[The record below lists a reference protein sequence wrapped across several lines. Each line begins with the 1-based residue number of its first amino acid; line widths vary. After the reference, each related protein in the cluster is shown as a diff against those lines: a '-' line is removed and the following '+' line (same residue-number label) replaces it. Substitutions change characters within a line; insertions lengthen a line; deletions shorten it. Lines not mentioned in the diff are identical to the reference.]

1 MNIYGIVFKSLATQA
16 NQRYKYL
23 KYKGKGR
30 MTVEMK
36 LLKSLE
42 NRYSA
47 FKILIRNEFKGGN

>member
-1 MNIYGIVFKSLATQA
+1 VFKTLATQV

-30 MTVEMK
+30 ITAGMK
-36 LLKSLE
+36 LLKSWE

-47 FKILIRNEFKGGN
+47 FKILIRNEFMGGN

>member
-1 MNIYGIVFKSLATQA
+1 VNIYGIVFKSLATRV

-30 MTVEMK
+30 ITAEMK
-36 LLKSLE
+36 LLKSSE

>member
-1 MNIYGIVFKSLATQA
+1 VNIYGIVFKTLATQV

-30 MTVEMK
+30 ITAGMK
-36 LLKSLE
+36 LLKSSE

>member
-1 MNIYGIVFKSLATQA
+1 VNIYGIVFKTLATQV

-30 MTVEMK
+30 VIAGMK
-36 LLKSLE
+36 LLKSSE